1 MTIYY
6 SVPKDSRFFAPR
18 FGSLVPFLTILRQL
32 SDRAPGESMPSATAE
47 RRSQRI
53 PLDVPLVI
61 KGRTGGKQD
70 FREETFTLSASAHGV
85 LLALKTSVSL
95 GQKVQLLN
103 RKTWDEVD
111 GQVVYVGLPNAGLTR
126 VGIEFER
133 PAPDF
138 WSLAAPPA
146 DWRSTTSDR

>member
-1 MTIYY
+1 
-6 SVPKDSRFFAPR
+6 
-18 FGSLVPFLTILRQL
+18 
-32 SDRAPGESMPSATAE
+32 MPNAVAE

-61 KGRTGGKQD
+61 KGRTGGKRD

-85 LLALKTSVSL
+85 LLALKTRVSL

-103 RKTWDEVD
+103 RKTWGEVV

-126 VGIEFER
+126 VGIEFEQ

-138 WSLAAPPA
+138 WSLTAPPE
-146 DWRSTTSDR
+146 DWR

>member
-1 MTIYY
+1 M
-6 SVPKDSRFFAPR
+6 S
-18 FGSLVPFLTILRQL
+18 
-32 SDRAPGESMPSATAE
+32 SAIAE

-61 KGRTGGKQD
+61 KGRTHGGRD

-103 RKTWDEVD
+103 QKTWDEVE
-111 GQVVYVGLPNAGLTR
+111 GQVVYVGLPHAGLTR
-126 VGIEFER
+126 VGIEFDQ

-138 WSLAAPPA
+138 WSLTIPPA
-146 DWRSTTSDR
+146 DWP

>member
-1 MTIYY
+1 
-6 SVPKDSRFFAPR
+6 
-18 FGSLVPFLTILRQL
+18 
-32 SDRAPGESMPSATAE
+32 MPSAVAE

-61 KGRTGGKQD
+61 KGRNDGKQD

-85 LLALKTSVSL
+85 LLALKTRVSV
-95 GQKVQLLN
+95 GQKVQLFN
-103 RKTWDEVD
+103 RRNWNELP
-111 GQVVYVGLPNAGLTR
+111 GHIVYVGIPNAGLTR

-138 WSLAAPPA
+138 WSLSVPPA
-146 DWRSTTSDR
+146 GWL